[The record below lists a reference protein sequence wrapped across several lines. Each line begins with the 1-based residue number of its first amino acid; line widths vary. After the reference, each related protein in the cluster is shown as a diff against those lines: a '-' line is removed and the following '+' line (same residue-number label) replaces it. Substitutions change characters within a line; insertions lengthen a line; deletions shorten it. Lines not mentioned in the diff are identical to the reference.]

1 MMPNLMRWK
10 NKNLKPS
17 NNGILMLKSTKA
29 KILLCKIQ
37 DFSLKTLMLTKNK
50 SILINSKNNSKKL
63 ITKIEANFIQNKN
76 S

>member
-1 MMPNLMRWK
+1 
-10 NKNLKPS
+10 
-17 NNGILMLKSTKA
+17 MLKSTKA